1 VIFLFRVFRPP
12 ATLPIG
18 VAGGSKMT
26 MMKKKMAMDL
36 VSATATTEQ
45 TRDEDGEY
53 EDGTYARRYRLPGLE
68 FQPQSY
74 RFQII
79 ATQCPIYR
87 RTQESKEKAK
97 VKKRGLA
104 TLQRRESAKAIFRQP
119 CIHDQVTDRLRT
131 PINTHHYYAH
141 QSYKH

>member
-1 VIFLFRVFRPP
+1 VVFLFRVFGPP

-36 VSATATTEQ
+36 ASATATTEQ
-45 TRDEDGEY
+45 TRNEDGEY

-68 FQPQSY
+68 FQRAVLPVSP
-74 RFQII
+74 
-79 ATQCPIYR
+79 TQCPIYR
-87 RTQESKEKAK
+87 RTQEAKEKAK

-104 TLQRRESAKAIFRQP
+104 TLQRRESAKAIFRQS
-119 CIHDQVTDRLRT
+119 CIHDQASD
-131 PINTHHYYAH
+131 I
-141 QSYKH
+141 Q